1 MPTASPTMEDTIK
14 LDMALE
20 LYGERKVVCAMALNN
35 SASIRVISKS
45 LCVCH
50 VCVFL
55 FVLRALS
62 RENSTRI

>member
-1 MPTASPTMEDTIK
+1 MEDTIK

-50 VCVFL
+50 VCVF
-55 FVLRALS
+55 FVCFAGLVS
-62 RENSTRI
+62 RK